1 MFVCPVL
8 GKLPSFTFSI
18 NQFYL
23 FFLYRL
29 SSPTAV
35 SCLLKLD
42 ELSQNTEYKIGV
54 LYAYGIQHSEEEFY
68 NNILDYSNSSKSQ
81 FYDFLGLI
89 SSRVRLKDF
98 KGYKAGLDVQ
108 NDTTG
113 EYSWSSRFA
122 HVDIMFHVC
131 TELPF
136 TETNR
141 QQ

>member
-1 MFVCPVL
+1 MAIIQNDIRFFISL
-8 GKLPSFTFSI
+8 G
-18 NQFYL
+18 
-23 FFLYRL
+23 
-29 SSPTAV
+29 SPTAV
-35 SCLLKLD
+35 ALLLKLD
-42 ELSQNTEYKIGV
+42 EMSQNTEYKIGV
-54 LYAYGIQHSEEEFY
+54 LYAYGNQHSEEEFY
-68 NNILDYSNSSKSQ
+68 NNILDYNVSNKNP
-81 FYDFLGLI
+81 FYDFMNLI

-98 KGYKAGLDVQ
+98 KGYKAGLDVL

-113 EYSWSSRFA
+113 EYSWTSKFG

>member
-1 MFVCPVL
+1 M
-8 GKLPSFTFSI
+8 
-18 NQFYL
+18 
-23 FFLYRL
+23 
-29 SSPTAV
+29 
-35 SCLLKLD
+35 D

-54 LYAYGIQHSEEEFY
+54 LYAYAAQHSEEEFY
-68 NNILDYSNSSKSQ
+68 NNILDYSTASKGNQ

-89 SSRVRLKDF
+89 SSRVRLKDY
-98 KGYKAGLDVQ
+98 KGYKAGLDVL

-113 EYSWSSRFA
+113 EYSWTARHHS
-122 HVDIMFHVC
+122 VDIMFHVC